1 MKSIDPG
8 NISKEIASPYE
19 STYATSYSK
28 YAESIG
34 YNSKDEIQKDKESF
48 DTTHTGMNF
57 AN

>member
-1 MKSIDPG
+1 M
-8 NISKEIASPYE
+8 SKENVSTYE
-19 STYATSYSK
+19 STYQTSYSK

-34 YNSKDEIQKDKESF
+34 YNSNVEIQKDKESF